1 MRLSTHLE
9 SYLEGKKHILKK
21 QNSNFGFGKKKK
33 DMVCKFFS
41 LFEKSLFKNEV
52 QSFIFKIY
60 F

>member
-33 DMVCKFFS
+33 GMVCKFFS
-41 LFEKSLFKNEV
+41 LEKSLFENEV
-52 QSFIFKIY
+52 QNFIFKMY